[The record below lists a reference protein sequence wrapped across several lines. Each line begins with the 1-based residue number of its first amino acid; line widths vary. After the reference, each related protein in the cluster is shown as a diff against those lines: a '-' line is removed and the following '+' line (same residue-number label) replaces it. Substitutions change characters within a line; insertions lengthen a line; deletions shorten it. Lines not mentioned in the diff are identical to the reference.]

1 MEVWDQEKI
10 PAQSR
15 ADPRRPERRRNHR
28 HKPAQREFPRQSHR
42 LAVHLR
48 ARRRQDRFTGNPPM
62 SDGLELDGRRALVTG
77 GTQGIGA
84 AVVARLRET
93 GAKVLTTARTTPA
106 RFPDADLF
114 VPAEVATAEGCSIVA
129 EAVFHPPGGVHI
141 IVPVLCG

>member
-15 ADPRRPERRRNHR
+15 AARVRPEGRRDHR
-28 HKPAQREFPRQSHR
+28 HKPAHREFPRQSHR

-48 ARRRQDRFTGNPPM
+48 ARRRQDRFAGNPPM

-84 AVVARLRET
+84 AVVARLSET
-93 GAKVLTTARTTPA
+93 GAKGLTTDRTTPA
-106 RFPDADLF
+106 RLPYADLF
-114 VPAEVATAEGCSIVA
+114 VAA
-129 EAVFHPPGGVHI
+129 GGRHGVS
-141 IVPVLCG
+141 G